1 MAGWQKKR
9 EEHRTQLIKT
19 AMSWFGTIK
28 SLFFFVLCSVVLTC
42 KYRRVYES
50 QAGKSPTIRQS
61 THLDFQKQMP
71 SRPYFLHTLPVLCYH
86 HRPSGSPSSSKPAA
100 PLVSRPSLQPMG
112 AGAELAATNML
123 APEATQAVRV
133 HKSYANTL
141 SFSFIMSLY
150 CLACFVTSQ

>member
-1 MAGWQKKR
+1 
-9 EEHRTQLIKT
+9 
-19 AMSWFGTIK
+19 MSWFGTIE

-50 QAGKSPTIRQS
+50 QAVKSPTIRLS

-71 SRPYFLHTLPVLCYH
+71 IRPYFLHPVLCYH
-86 HRPSGSPSSSKPAA
+86 HRPSSSPSSSKPAA
-100 PLVSRPSLQPMG
+100 PLVSRPSLQPLG

-133 HKSYANTL
+133 HKSYANAL
-141 SFSFIMSLY
+141 SFSIIMSFC
-150 CLACFVTSQ
+150 CLACFVTRQ